1 MAVGKRSSVGGE
13 DSAIEVEI
21 SAIAKGK
28 LSSNLENGVALAS
41 RFLTNPGNPVIADC

>member
-28 LSSNLENGVALAS
+28 LSPKFENLVLPLQ
-41 RFLTNPGNPVIADC
+41 RVF